1 MIKAAISG
9 EARIATLL
17 GQFVKHLARPL
28 PQLQPLKEF
37 QAKNPEIPR
46 LSDYSKPPPPGWFS
60 YWPSLSW
67 EEGRMRKSG
76 INAKKMVMWAEK
88 SNHPDMGTVLDIARD
103 VTYGCD
109 LGTRGV
115 NLCPSTSSNA
125 PSAYKYG
132 ERVTDSIAT
141 GIKKGIMMGP
151 MTKDEIPFSPDLGV
165 KVNGIMANVRENG
178 DVRVILNLSRGSPF
192 CVNEG
197 MANEDRFE
205 VAMSNTTMWLRS
217 LHKAGRGSF
226 FCKLDWSGEA
236 WGKQG
241 SAV

>member
-67 EEGRMRKSG
+67 EEGRIRKSG

-236 WGKQG
+236 WGKQE

>member
-1 MIKAAISG
+1 
-9 EARIATLL
+9 
-17 GQFVKHLARPL
+17 
-28 PQLQPLKEF
+28 
-37 QAKNPEIPR
+37 
-46 LSDYSKPPPPGWFS
+46 
-60 YWPSLSW
+60 
-67 EEGRMRKSG
+67 MRKSG
-76 INAKKMVMWAEK
+76 INARKMVMWAERA
-88 SNHPDMGTVLDIARD
+88 NHPDMGTVLDIARD

-151 MTKDEIPFSPDLGV
+151 MTKEEIPFSPDLGV

-197 MANEDRFE
+197 MSNEDRFE

-217 LHKAGRGSF
+217 LYKAGRGSF
-226 FCKLDWSGEA
+226 FCKLDWSGEV
-236 WGKQG
+236 KDIQY
-241 SAV
+241 SAVKCSALWCSAIL